1 MASKNVEVTGSSIP
15 MIIGGAVVVFIICM
29 MCCSFFLKIKSG
41 SGSSSSA
48 AIPAPVAVS
57 SVSVSGT
64 TSAAAVSGTTSA
76 AAVSGTTSAAAVSG
90 TTSAAAVSGTTTT
103 SMPYITPNE
112 YFAGYYKDAFI
123 EGFSLSTGVNN
134 TIKLRGE
141 NDCRNYVN
149 TYNQNFPE
157 NPYVAYDIRVGSNW
171 GSILE
176 NACRFYTKSNIEKPT
191 NTKILDV
198 TFKTKC
204 IDPTKYPT
212 NRCLSMAY

>member
-57 SVSVSGT
+57 SVS
-64 TSAAAVSGTTSA
+64 
-76 AAVSGTTSAAAVSG
+76 VSG